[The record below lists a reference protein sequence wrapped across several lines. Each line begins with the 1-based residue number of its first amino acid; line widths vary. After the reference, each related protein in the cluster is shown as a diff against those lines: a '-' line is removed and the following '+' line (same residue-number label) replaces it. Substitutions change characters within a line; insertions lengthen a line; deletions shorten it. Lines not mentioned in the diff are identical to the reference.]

1 MSTMR
6 RPLGTGPVTPAP
18 QPSTEQQLR
27 LLAAER
33 IAPGA
38 RLTARGDEAP
48 EPRARRKLGTG
59 TADTPGPRPGA

>member
-1 MSTMR
+1 MSTTR
-6 RPLGTGPVTPAP
+6 RPLGTGPVTPAPP

-33 IAPGA
+33 IDPGA

-48 EPRARRKLGTG
+48 EPRRRRKLGTG
-59 TADTPGPRPGA
+59 TPDA